1 MRGFNTKKA
10 QSCKDGGLIRGP
22 GTGTSDSIPRGF
34 KPGTFIMPADSTK
47 AIGPDVLEN
56 IAKVPTKVSNGEFA
70 HTPQE
75 VHAVGI
81 NALRMMKDA
90 THSPKD
96 AGVYFAN
103 GGAVQGRGAKGFAI
117 GGEVT
122 NDVTRIGNSYSGGNI
137 GGDITVNGAT
147 PRGFT
152 SNLPGVPGA
161 PNAAVQ
167 ALPGAMPSPGAP
179 TSLSTVP
186 AAPVNS
192 LTDRNNAVSASSIAN
207 TGLAPAVTS
216 APSIPG
222 ATPVP
227 PGITPAAPKPPVDS
241 FTARNNAVSSKS
253 ITNNGGR
260 FDRNGQQFADG
271 GDVRGFKPE
280 PQRLAGGDKVLTE
293 EEKKQRAQISPR
305 NIYPQGSPS
314 AGADIYANVGRG
326 PSAPS
331 VLETDPQAQADR
343 SALSKMASGIGGA
356 NQNAG
361 RAILDVASMVPRGLA
376 GAYDS
381 AVVRPMRAAGINAG
395 YLSPHLVPD
404 GVDPASM
411 TPFTDQ
417 KRLQERNAAGAG
429 RGFVNPSLS
438 SKAVA
443 PVTNLT
449 VPETLT
455 DAQRGGGNV
464 AAVEAQATQPSA
476 QPAPA
481 QPAAQALAQVPS
493 LAPVQAQGFQA
504 PTVRHSGNDWQARND
519 LRSARVSASSIMNRP
534 EWQGSGMGRFR
545 GGQQQ
550 GPSESTMAYQAA
562 LAQDAAA
569 RGQEIA
575 GQQQAMVQGQSNAR
589 EAMQQTGENQ
599 RTSLREQGFA
609 TRDQRKAGIDERT
622 LAMQETES
630 GFKTRAQAQLESLRG
645 TLLDPNATTEQKAQA
660 QQALLALSGK
670 ERGPRWKTSVVPGG
684 VDAMGNK
691 LPGYGLLTDEASGE
705 SKIIQPGQAAQLP
718 TVNGPDDLAKL
729 PKGAQFIGP
738 DGKTRTKN

>member
-1 MRGFNTKKA
+1 MSIRQRMQEAARSYAN
-10 QSCKDGGLIRGP
+10 GGPIHGP
-22 GTGTSDSIPRGF
+22 GTGTSDSIPDKMR
-34 KPGTFIMPADSTK
+34 PGTFIMPADSTQSLGAK
-47 AIGPDVLEN
+47 ALSSLGK
-56 IAKVPTKVSNGEFA
+56 KVPVRVSNGEYEY
-70 HTPQE
+70 TPEQ
-75 VHAVGI
+75 VHAVGLR
-81 NALRMMKDA
+81 ALSQLKDA
-90 THSPKD
+90 THTP
-96 AGVYFAN
+96 GQ
-103 GGAVQGRGAKGFAI
+103 GADPAQRLAL

-122 NDVTRIGNSYSGGNI
+122 NDVTRIGNSYSGGNV
-137 GGDITVNGAT
+137 GGNITVNGQQPSGAFSSSSPVPTPAPPRPAPVAPVVQAVQYMQPSTTATTPAT
-147 PRGFT
+147 P
-152 SNLPGVPGA
+152 
-161 PNAAVQ
+161 
-167 ALPGAMPSPGAP
+167 ALSAM
-179 TSLSTVP
+179 
-186 AAPVNS
+186 
-192 LTDRNNAVSASSIAN
+192 
-207 TGLAPAVTS
+207 
-216 APSIPG
+216 
-222 ATPVP
+222 ATPP
-227 PGITPAAPKPPVDS
+227 ATPQAVAKPVDS
-241 FTARNNAVSSKS
+241 FTARNNAVSASS

-260 FDRNGQQFADG
+260 FDTTPAVPSTAPVDTSVTPRRSPVGFDPMQPAQKFADG
-271 GDVRGFKPE
+271 GDVRGFKPQ
-280 PQRLAGGDKVLTE
+280 PQRLVDGDVVK
-293 EEKKQRAQISPR
+293 RRQISAQ

-326 PSAPS
+326 PAAPS

-343 SALSKMASGIGGA
+343 SAISKMASGIGDA

-381 AVVRPMRAAGINAG
+381 AVIRPMRAAGINAG

-404 GVDPASM
+404 GVDPSSM

-417 KRLQERNAAGAG
+417 KRIQTRDMAGAG
-429 RGFVNPSLS
+429 RGFTNPSLS
-438 SKAVA
+438 KMAVA
-443 PVTNLT
+443 PVSNMT
-449 VPETLT
+449 VPDTQT
-455 DAQRGGGNV
+455 DVQRGGGNV
-464 AAVEAQATQPSA
+464 AAVEAPTTQPSA

-481 QPAAQALAQVPS
+481 QPVAQALAQVPS

-519 LRSARVSASSIMNRP
+519 LRNARVSASSIMNRP
-534 EWQGSGMGRFR
+534 EWQSSGMGRFR

-575 GQQQAMVQGQSNAR
+575 GNQQAMVQGQSNAR

-660 QQALLALSGK
+660 QAQLSALSGAK
-670 ERGPRWKTSVVPGG
+670 GDQWKAIALQGG
-684 VDAMGNK
+684 TDAMGNK
-691 LPGYGLLTDEASGE
+691 TEGVLAAVNERTGE
-705 SKIIQPGQAAQLP
+705 MKRFG
-718 TVNGPDDLAKL
+718 GDG
-729 PKGAQFIGP
+729 KGAGPVAVSSPQQLAALPSGAVYIGP
-738 DGKTRTKN
+738 DGKQYRKN

>member
-1 MRGFNTKKA
+1 MSIRQRMQEAARSYAN
-10 QSCKDGGLIRGP
+10 GGPIHGP
-22 GTGTSDSIPRGF
+22 GTGTSDSIPDKMR
-34 KPGTFIMPADSTK
+34 PGTFIMPADSTQSLGAK
-47 AIGPDVLEN
+47 ALSSLGK
-56 IAKVPTKVSNGEFA
+56 KVPVRVSNGEYEY
-70 HTPQE
+70 TPEQ
-75 VHAVGI
+75 VHAVGLR
-81 NALRMMKDA
+81 ALSQLKDA
-90 THSPKD
+90 THTP
-96 AGVYFAN
+96 GQ
-103 GGAVQGRGAKGFAI
+103 GADPAQRLAL

-122 NDVTRIGNSYSGGNI
+122 NDVTRIGNSYSGGNV
-137 GGDITVNGAT
+137 GGNITVNGQQPSGAFSSSSPVPTPAPPRPAPVAPVVQAVQYMQPSTTATTPAT
-147 PRGFT
+147 P
-152 SNLPGVPGA
+152 
-161 PNAAVQ
+161 
-167 ALPGAMPSPGAP
+167 ALSAM
-179 TSLSTVP
+179 
-186 AAPVNS
+186 
-192 LTDRNNAVSASSIAN
+192 
-207 TGLAPAVTS
+207 
-216 APSIPG
+216 
-222 ATPVP
+222 ATPP
-227 PGITPAAPKPPVDS
+227 ATPQAVAKPVDS
-241 FTARNNAVSSKS
+241 FTARNNAVSASS

-260 FDRNGQQFADG
+260 FDTTPAVPSTAPVDTSVTPRRSPVGFDPMQPAQKFADG

-280 PQRLAGGDKVLTE
+280 PQRLVDGDVVK
-293 EEKKQRAQISPR
+293 RRQISAQ

-326 PSAPS
+326 PAAPS

-343 SALSKMASGIGGA
+343 SAISKMASGIGDA

-381 AVVRPMRAAGINAG
+381 AVIRPMRAAGINAG

-404 GVDPASM
+404 GVDPSSM

-417 KRLQERNAAGAG
+417 KRIQTRDMAGAG
-429 RGFVNPSLS
+429 RGFTNPSLS
-438 SKAVA
+438 KMAVA
-443 PVTNLT
+443 PVSNMT
-449 VPETLT
+449 VPDTQT
-455 DAQRGGGNV
+455 DVQRGGGNV
-464 AAVEAQATQPSA
+464 AAVEAPTTQPSA

-481 QPAAQALAQVPS
+481 QPVAQALAQVPS

-575 GQQQAMVQGQSNAR
+575 GNQQAMVQGQSNAR

-660 QQALLALSGK
+660 QAQLSALNDKGDQWKALALQ
-670 ERGPRWKTSVVPGG
+670 GG
-684 VDAMGNK
+684 TDAMGNK
-691 LPGYGLLTDEASGE
+691 TEGVLAAVNERTGE
-705 SKIIQPGQAAQLP
+705 MKRFG
-718 TVNGPDDLAKL
+718 GDG
-729 PKGAQFIGP
+729 KGAGPVAVSSPQQLAALPSGAVYIGP
-738 DGKTRTKN
+738 DGKQYRKN

>member
-103 GGAVQGRGAKGFAI
+103 GGAVKGRGAKGFAL

-122 NDVTRIGNSYSGGNI
+122 NDVTRIGNSYSGGNV

-179 TSLSTVP
+179 TSLSTSP
-186 AAPVNS
+186 ATPVDS
-192 LTDRNNAVSASSIAN
+192 LTARNNSVSASSITR
-207 TGLAPAVTS
+207 TGIAPT
-216 APSIPG
+216 
-222 ATPVP
+222 ATPPALSAMATP
-227 PGITPAAPKPPVDS
+227 PATPPVAKPVDS
-241 FTARNNAVSSKS
+241 FTARNNAVSASS

-260 FDRNGQQFADG
+260 FDRNGQAFADG

-280 PQRLAGGDKVLTE
+280 PQRLVDGDVVK
-293 EEKKQRAQISPR
+293 RRQISAQ

-326 PSAPS
+326 PAAPS

-343 SALSKMASGIGGA
+343 SATSKMASGIGDA

-381 AVVRPMRAAGINAG
+381 AVIRPMRAAGINAG

-404 GVDPASM
+404 GVDPSSM

-417 KRLQERNAAGAG
+417 KRIQTRDMAGAG
-429 RGFVNPSLS
+429 RGFTNPSLS
-438 SKAVA
+438 KMAVA
-443 PVTNLT
+443 PVSNMT
-449 VPETLT
+449 VPDTQT
-455 DAQRGGGNV
+455 DVQRGGGNV
-464 AAVEAQATQPSA
+464 AAVEAPTTQPSA

-481 QPAAQALAQVPS
+481 QPVAQALAQVPS

-569 RGQEIA
+569 KGQEIA

-630 GFKTRAQAQLESLRG
+630 GFKTRAQAQLESLHV

-660 QQALLALSGK
+660 QAQISALNVGQNAKDRYITVGGGT
-670 ERGPRWKTSVVPGG
+670 RVVDGQTVKDP
-684 VDAMGNK
+684 VNVLD
-691 LPGYGLLTDEASGE
+691 TQTRTWID
-705 SKIIQPGQAAQLP
+705 QPGQGAAASPYIDGQEL
-718 TVNGPDDLAKL
+718 KR
-729 PKGAQFIGP
+729 K
-738 DGKTRTKN
+738 DGKIYVVKNGVPVLK

>member
-1 MRGFNTKKA
+1 MSIRQRMQEAARSYAN
-10 QSCKDGGLIRGP
+10 GGPIHGP
-22 GTGTSDSIPRGF
+22 GTGTSDSIPDKMR
-34 KPGTFIMPADSTK
+34 PGTFIMPADSTQSLGAK
-47 AIGPDVLEN
+47 ALSSLGK
-56 IAKVPTKVSNGEFA
+56 KVPVRVSNGEYEY
-70 HTPQE
+70 TPEQ
-75 VHAVGI
+75 VHAVGLR
-81 NALRMMKDA
+81 ALSQLKDA
-90 THSPKD
+90 THTQ
-96 AGVYFAN
+96 AQ
-103 GGAVQGRGAKGFAI
+103 GADPAQRLAL

-122 NDVTRIGNSYSGGNI
+122 NDVTRIGNSCSGGNV
-137 GGDITVNGAT
+137 GGDITVNGAA

-192 LTDRNNAVSASSIAN
+192 LTARNNAVSASSIAN

-241 FTARNNAVSSKS
+241 FTARNNAVSASS

-260 FDRNGQQFADG
+260 FDRNGQAFADG

-343 SALSKMASGIGGA
+343 SAISKMASGIGDA

-417 KRLQERNAAGAG
+417 KRLQERNAA
-429 RGFVNPSLS
+429 
-438 SKAVA
+438 
-443 PVTNLT
+443 
-449 VPETLT
+449 
-455 DAQRGGGNV
+455 
-464 AAVEAQATQPSA
+464 
-476 QPAPA
+476 
-481 QPAAQALAQVPS
+481 AL
-493 LAPVQAQGFQA
+493 
-504 PTVRHSGNDWQARND
+504 
-519 LRSARVSASSIMNRP
+519 
-534 EWQGSGMGRFR
+534 
-545 GGQQQ
+545 
-550 GPSESTMAYQAA
+550 
-562 LAQDAAA
+562 
-569 RGQEIA
+569 
-575 GQQQAMVQGQSNAR
+575 
-589 EAMQQTGENQ
+589 
-599 RTSLREQGFA
+599 
-609 TRDQRKAGIDERT
+609 
-622 LAMQETES
+622 
-630 GFKTRAQAQLESLRG
+630 
-645 TLLDPNATTEQKAQA
+645 
-660 QQALLALSGK
+660 
-670 ERGPRWKTSVVPGG
+670 VV
-684 VDAMGNK
+684 V
-691 LPGYGLLTDEASGE
+691 L
-705 SKIIQPGQAAQLP
+705 
-718 TVNGPDDLAKL
+718 
-729 PKGAQFIGP
+729 
-738 DGKTRTKN
+738 

>member
-122 NDVTRIGNSYSGGNI
+122 NEVTRIGNSYSGGNV
-137 GGDITVNGAT
+137 GGNITVNGQQPSGTFSSASPVPTPAPPRPAPVAPVVQAVQYMQPSTPATTPAT
-147 PRGFT
+147 PALSAMATPPATPQAVAKPVDAFT
-152 SNLPGVPGA
+152 A
-161 PNAAVQ
+161 
-167 ALPGAMPSPGAP
+167 
-179 TSLSTVP
+179 
-186 AAPVNS
+186 
-192 LTDRNNAVSASSIAN
+192 RNNAVSASSI
-207 TGLAPAVTS
+207 
-216 APSIPG
+216 
-222 ATPVP
+222 
-227 PGITPAAPKPPVDS
+227 
-241 FTARNNAVSSKS
+241 
-253 ITNNGGR
+253 TNNGGR
-260 FDRNGQQFADG
+260 FDTTPAVPSTAPVDTSVTPRRSPVGFDPMQPAQKFADG

-280 PQRLAGGDKVLTE
+280 PQRLVDGDVVK
-293 EEKKQRAQISPR
+293 RRQISAQ

-326 PSAPS
+326 PAAPS

-343 SALSKMASGIGGA
+343 SAISKMASGIRDA

-361 RAILDVASMVPRGLA
+361 RAILDVASIVPRGLA

-464 AAVEAQATQPSA
+464 DAVEAPTTQPSA

-481 QPAAQALAQVPS
+481 QPVAQALAQVPS

-504 PTVRHSGNDWQARND
+504 PSVRHSGNNWKSEND
-519 LRSARVSASSIMNRP
+519 LRNLRVSASSIMNNGGRWDQHGKGVVSP
-534 EWQGSGMGRFR
+534 ERA
-545 GGQQQ
+545 
-550 GPSESTMAYQAA
+550 AYLAMLETDNALRQAQPGA
-562 LAQDAAA
+562 DVASM
-569 RGQEIA
+569 RENA
-575 GQQQAMVQGQSNAR
+575 GIQR
-589 EAMQQTGENQ
+589 EGMQQFGATTRTGMQ
-599 RTSLREQGFA
+599 EQGFA
-609 TRDQRKAGIDERT
+609 TRDQRKAGVDERT
-622 LAMQETES
+622 LAMQEAES
-630 GFKTRAQAQLESLRG
+630 GFKTRAQAQLESLRN

-660 QQALLALSGK
+660 QAQISAIN
-670 ERGPRWKTSVVPGG
+670 VNGG
-684 VDAMGNK
+684 Q
-691 LPGYGLLTDEASGE
+691 SGE
-705 SKIIQPGQAAQLP
+705 WGVQVTPATKNVDGSTTAGSIVKYNKRTGETEVVGQPGQGGGAQPSANHLAALKANPKQAAQFDE
-718 TVNGPDDLAKL
+718 VYGPGAAARAL
-729 PKGAQFIGP
+729 KGG
-738 DGKTRTKN
+738 

>member
-81 NALRMMKDA
+81 NALRQMKDA
-90 THSPKD
+90 THNAKD
-96 AGVYFAN
+96 DGVYFAN
-103 GGAVQGRGAKGFAI
+103 GGQ
-117 GGEVT
+117 
-122 NDVTRIGNSYSGGNI
+122 
-137 GGDITVNGAT
+137 
-147 PRGFT
+147 
-152 SNLPGVPGA
+152 
-161 PNAAVQ
+161 
-167 ALPGAMPSPGAP
+167 
-179 TSLSTVP
+179 
-186 AAPVNS
+186 
-192 LTDRNNAVSASSIAN
+192 
-207 TGLAPAVTS
+207 
-216 APSIPG
+216 
-222 ATPVP
+222 
-227 PGITPAAPKPPVDS
+227 
-241 FTARNNAVSSKS
+241 
-253 ITNNGGR
+253 
-260 FDRNGQQFADG
+260 
-271 GDVRGFKPE
+271 VRGFKPE
-280 PQRLAGGDKVLTE
+280 PQRLVDGDVVK
-293 EEKKQRAQISPR
+293 RRQISAQ

-326 PSAPS
+326 PAAPS

-343 SALSKMASGIGGA
+343 SAISKMASGIRDA

-361 RAILDVASMVPRGLA
+361 RAILDVASIVPRGLA

-464 AAVEAQATQPSA
+464 DAVEAPTTQPSA

-481 QPAAQALAQVPS
+481 QPVAQALAQVPS

-504 PTVRHSGNDWQARND
+504 PSVRHSGNNWKSEND
-519 LRSARVSASSIMNRP
+519 LRNARVSASSITAN
-534 EWQGSGMGRFR
+534 GGRFDQTR
-545 GGQQQ
+545 KGQIS
-550 GPSESTMAYQAA
+550 PQAA
-562 LAQDAAA
+562 TYAAMLGTDQA
-569 RGQEIA
+569 L
-575 GQQQAMVQGQSNAR
+575 QQAQPGMAQAAMRENAGLQR
-589 EAMQQTGENQ
+589 EGMQQTGANQ
-599 RTSLREQGFA
+599 RAGMGFQTAQQRLAMDQETQGFA
-609 TRDQRKAGIDERT
+609 N
-622 LAMQETES
+622 
-630 GFKTRAQAQLESLRG
+630 RAAQQSEQLRN
-645 TLLDPNATTEQKAQA
+645 TLLDPNATPEQRKQA
-660 QQALLALSGK
+660 QQALMTLQGK
-670 ERGPRWKTSVVPGG
+670 SANGEWGVQVTPATKNVDGSTTAGSIVRYNKATGQTEVVG
-684 VDAMGNK
+684 
-691 LPGYGLLTDEASGE
+691 
-705 SKIIQPGQAAQLP
+705 QPGQGGGAQPSANHLAALKANPKQAAQFDE
-718 TVNGPDDLAKL
+718 VYGPGAAARAL
-729 PKGAQFIGP
+729 KGG
-738 DGKTRTKN
+738 